1 MTLRRILRSDLRLA
15 GRAGALDC
23 VTFAPSSGS
32 PKADLLFVHG
42 AWSSSWYWETFF
54 LPWFAER
61 GYRCRAVSLRGHGRS
76 EGRVRWASIGAYIE
90 DVAAASQDLT
100 DPVVIGHSMGGFI
113 AQKYAAKYPVR
124 GLALLAS
131 VPPWG
136 VWYALTHI
144 LRKRPL
150 AFLRTL
156 FTLDLYGVVADH
168 DTARGL
174 LFSRDESRTD
184 KDHLLKHLKSESFRA
199 LLDMLFSPVRK
210 RSIRDVPITVI
221 GAEFDQIISHGN
233 VNATA
238 RFHRAIP
245 IMLPL
250 ASHMLTVD
258 DRWQDAA
265 ILVENWLRRDVL
277 GEAVAAPAP
286 VPKAAADGTTN
297 TDGRYP
303 LHIQKRAKMLGQMQY
318 HPLVLSSLLT
328 HAEANHPDAKVW
340 SRDAPEEMGDVGDLH
355 VQTWGVTGQ
364 RARKLASALFDLG
377 VSEGD
382 CVATIAWNTHRHLEL
397 YYGVTGIGAVLH
409 TINPRLSLEH
419 LSYMINQA
427 EDQVVFFDGT
437 FTGLV
442 QTLKPLCPTVR
453 HWVQLSQAPQKPRWT
468 EKSYDSLIEAAAPI
482 SDWPE
487 LDEHGAAALCYTS
500 GTTGMPKG
508 VLYSHRSL
516 VLESMTAIGPDA
528 LALTRGDVVA
538 PIVPMFHVNAWSI
551 PFAAAISGSA
561 LALPGPN
568 LGGDALYDFFEQTGT
583 TISAGV
589 PTIWQAL
596 LNHAEKTGKSF
607 STMTRTIV
615 GGAAVSEHMIRAFR
629 DTHGVEVIHGWGM
642 TETSPLGAINAL
654 TTRESKGLLAA
665 DAAKL
670 LKRQGRAPFGVRLK
684 VESGEGDPQPRDGAS
699 AGHLKIQGHWVI
711 DRYFGQDDPATTDD
725 WFDTGDIAT
734 LDAAAV
740 MTITDRDKDLIKS
753 GGEWISSVQLE
764 DIAVTHPNVVEAAA
778 IAVPHPKW
786 DERPLVVC
794 VSDAATDP
802 QAADVQALFVEQ
814 LPSWQVPDI
823 VFTDQLPLGAT
834 GKVLKA
840 DLRASYAEFHSNAM

>member
-1 MTLRRILRSDLRLA
+1 MTLRSIVRSDLRLA

-23 VTFAPSSGS
+23 VTLEPSNAS

-76 EGRVRWASIGAYIE
+76 EGRVRWASIGAYVE
-90 DVAAASQDLT
+90 DVAMAGRDLS
-100 DPVVIGHSMGGFI
+100 DPVVIGHSMGGFV

-136 VWYALTHI
+136 VWYALMRI
-144 LRKRPL
+144 LQERPL

-156 FTLDLYGVVADH
+156 ATLDLYGVVADP

-199 LLDMLFSPVRK
+199 LIDMLFSPVRK
-210 RSIRDVPITVI
+210 RSMRDVPITVI

-238 RFHRAIP
+238 RFHRVPP

-277 GEAVAAPAP
+277 GEDLATPKPVAKAVAD
-286 VPKAAADGTTN
+286 VTTN

-303 LHIQKRAKMLGQMQY
+303 PHFKKRAKMLGQMQY

-328 HAEANHPDAKVW
+328 HAEANHPTTKIW
-340 SRDAPEEMGDVGDLH
+340 SREAPEEMGEVGGLH
-355 VQTWGVTGQ
+355 VQSWGETGQ
-364 RARKLASALFDLG
+364 RARRLASALSELG

-382 CVATIAWNTHRHLEL
+382 RVASIAWNTHRHLEL

-427 EDQVVFFDGT
+427 ADQVVFFDGT
-437 FTGLV
+437 FAGLV

-468 EKSYDSLIEAAAPI
+468 DQRYESLIEAAAPI
-482 SDWPE
+482 VDWPE

-528 LALTRGDVVA
+528 LALTRDDVVA

-551 PFAAAISGSA
+551 PFAAAISGSS
-561 LALPGPN
+561 LALPGSN
-568 LGGDALYDFFEQTGT
+568 LGGDALYELFEQTGT
-583 TISAGV
+583 TVSAGV

-596 LNHAEKTGKSF
+596 LDHARKTGKGF

-615 GGAAVSEHMIRAFR
+615 GGSAASEHMIRAFR
-629 DTHGVEVIHGWGM
+629 ETHGVEVIHGWGM
-642 TETSPLGAINAL
+642 TETAPLGAINAL
-654 TTRESKGLLAA
+654 TAKEAKGLSA
-665 DAAKL
+665 DAATQL
-670 LKRQGRAPFGVRLK
+670 LKRQGRAPFGVQLR
-684 VESGEGDPQPRDGAS
+684 VENGGAEAQPRDGTS
-699 AGHLKIQGHWVI
+699 AGHLKIRGHWVI
-711 DRYFGQDDPATTDD
+711 DRYFGQEEPATKDD

-734 LDAAAV
+734 LDADAV

-764 DIAVTHPNVVEAAA
+764 ETAVTHPDVVEAAA

-794 VSDAATDP
+794 VSDATTDP
-802 QAADVQALFVEQ
+802 QTADVKALFAKR

-840 DLRASYAEFHSNAM
+840 DLRARYAEYYSNAN